1 MENNRRDFLK
11 ILGIGA
17 AAGMAGCSK
26 TAPERLEPYVV
37 PPEEVVRGHPAWFR
51 TTCRECPAGCGM
63 EARVRE
69 GRVHKVEGN
78 PEHPVSG
85 GGLCARG
92 QAAVQGLYSPDRLRT
107 PLIRDTA
114 GKLQP
119 ASWEQAL
126 KAALEG
132 LAKARSVRVVTGAAR
147 GALEELIREWPGAQ
161 HVIYEPVAYEAVR
174 EANRQCFGVAGL
186 PVLRFAEARLIVL
199 FSADVLETYVSPV
212 GYARGIQEARRAGA
226 RILYHGPRLS
236 LTGARADQWIPGETP
251 PPDLLQRMREVPSLA
266 VAGDDLS
273 DALAVNRLNSE
284 AGALNR
290 TVRFDRGSALD
301 SAVSKFEAAAG
312 EAVVVV
318 EANPLHALPAALRNA
333 AFVVCL
339 SSCPTETT
347 AAAHV
352 VLPVHSPLE
361 SWGDYEPWTGIHC
374 LQQPAMMPV
383 FDTRETGDL
392 LIRLA
397 GLKHAS
403 FYEYLRARWRKLNP
417 QADFEAFWAASLKLG
432 GWWRDV
438 PERAVALSAQ
448 APRPPEPER
457 QQGYRLHTYPS
468 LTLFDGRGA
477 NRPWLQELPDPIS
490 QAVWDTWVEIN
501 PADAALLR
509 IRTGNRVEVRAGGA
523 AIQVPACVYPGIT
536 PGHVAIPLGQGHR
549 GFGRYAD
556 GVGANPYLLG
566 RGPVEIK
573 RVSERRE
580 LVRVGGS
587 DLQHHREIARSRTV
601 PGETKPEPHSPLHD
615 LTLYPEHPHEQHR
628 WGMVVDLD
636 ACTGC
641 GACITACYAENN
653 IPAVGRDRVA
663 QGRIMSWIRLE
674 RFFGQGTA
682 ESDPFQIDWTLVMC
696 QQCENAPC
704 EPVCPVF
711 AAYHNQEGLNGQVYN
726 RCVGTRY
733 CANNCPYRVRRFNWF
748 EYQRPG
754 PEDWQL
760 NPDVTV
766 RTKGVMEKC
775 TFCIQRIV
783 AAKDRARRENRPL
796 SDGDVVPACAQ
807 SCPTQAIIFG
817 DLNDKDSRVSRMARN
832 ERRYRILE
840 ELNTR
845 PAVTYLMRE
854 RRKV

>member
-17 AAGMAGCSK
+17 AAGMAGCSR

-251 PPDLLQRMREVPSLA
+251 PADLLQRMREVPSLA

-318 EANPLHALPAALRNA
+318 EANPLHALPSALRNA

-438 PERAVALSAQ
+438 PERTVALSAQ

-477 NRPWLQELPDPIS
+477 NRPWLQELPDPITL
-490 QAVWDTWVEIN
+490 AVWDTWAEIN
-501 PADAALLR
+501 PRDAEKLALKTGDRVSLATRHGR
-509 IRTGNRVEVRAGGA
+509 IETTAY
-523 AIQVPACVYPGIT
+523 VYPGVL
-536 PGHVAIPLGQGHR
+536 PGVVAVPLGQGHTAY
-549 GFGRYAD
+549 GRYAT
-556 GVGANPYLLG
+556 GVGANAAALG
-566 RGPVEIK
+566 PPGGALEIRK
-573 RVSERRE
+573 LDARAD
-580 LVRVGGS
+580 LVTISGH
-587 DLQHHREIARSRTV
+587 DLQEHRKIARS
-601 PGETKPEPHSPLHD
+601 GPLHEKHHPEMS
-615 LTLYPEHPHEQHR
+615 LYKEHSHDKHR
-628 WGMVVDLD
+628 WGMTIDLD
-636 ACTGC
+636 ACTAC
-641 GACITACYAENN
+641 GACIVACYAENN
-653 IPAVGRDRVA
+653 LPVVGKTEIGH
-663 QGRIMSWIRLE
+663 GREMSWIRLE
-674 RFFGQGTA
+674 RFFGPGHQV
-682 ESDPFQIDWTLVMC
+682 SSPFQIDSTLMLC
-696 QQCENAPC
+696 QQCDNAPC

-711 AAYHNQEGLNGQVYN
+711 AAYHTEEGINGQVYN

-733 CANNCPYRVRRFNWF
+733 CSNNCPYKTRRFNWY
-748 EYQRPG
+748 EAEWPA
-754 PEDWQL
+754 PLDWQL

-766 RTKGVMEKC
+766 RSKGVMEKC
-775 TFCIQRIV
+775 TFCVQRIV
-783 AAKDRARRENRPL
+783 YARRYG
-796 SDGDVVPACAQ
+796 GDPVPACAQ
-807 SCPTQAIIFG
+807 SCPTEAIAFG
-817 DLNDKDSRVSRMARN
+817 DLNDPASRVSQMRAKG
-832 ERRYRILE
+832 YRVLE

-845 PAVTYLMRE
+845 PAVTYLPRV
-854 RRKV
+854 RKGLA